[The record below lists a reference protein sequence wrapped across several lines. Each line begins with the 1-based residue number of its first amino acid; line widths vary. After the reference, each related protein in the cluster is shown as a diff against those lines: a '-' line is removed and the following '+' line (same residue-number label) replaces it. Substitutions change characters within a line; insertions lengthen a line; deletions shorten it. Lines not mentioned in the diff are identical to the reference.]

1 MSDTNNNENWLFSV
15 RNFLRPSKTIP
26 STSWRADTTWGLLN
40 GKQSLQR
47 FLILIFGLTLF
58 GIGEAFLVITSLGN
72 SPWVVLSE
80 GISLN
85 SNLNIGQATFFVSL
99 MVLFFW
105 IPLKQK
111 PGFGTL
117 ANIVVIS
124 ASIELGLLIIPDGNN
139 LALKVFYVL
148 FGILLVGIGS
158 ALYITCGLGTGPRD
172 GLMTGLHYRT
182 GGAGRSSS
190 PWNRD
195 GCSDHRCLAWRLVG
209 RGNCPLCPAY
219 WSICCNLPG
228 CLRAA
233 YLKVTNRV
241 KPLPS
246 VCRTASDNM
255 SKTPC

>member
-1 MSDTNNNENWLFSV
+1 VSDTNNNENWLFSV

-26 STSWRADTTWGLLN
+26 STSWRADTTWGLIN
-40 GKQSLQR
+40 GNQSLQR

-117 ANIVVIS
+117 ANIVVI
-124 ASIELGLLIIPDGNN
+124 AAAIELGLLIIPEVNN

-182 GGAGRSSS
+182 GVR
-190 PWNRD
+190 
-195 GCSDHRCLAWRLVG
+195 VG
-209 RGNCPLCPAY
+209 RVRLGIEVVALTTGALLGG
-219 WSICCNLPG
+219 SLGVGTALFALLIG
-228 CLRAA
+228 Q
-233 YLKVTNRV
+233 
-241 KPLPS
+241 S
-246 VCRTASDNM
+246 VAISLGVLGRLT
-255 SKTPC
+255 SK

>member
-15 RNFLRPSKTIP
+15 RNFLKPSKTIP
-26 STSWRADTTWGLLN
+26 STSWRADTTWGLVN
-40 GKQSLQR
+40 GNQSLQR

-58 GIGEAFLVITSLGN
+58 GIGEAFLVVTSLGN

-99 MVLFFW
+99 VVLFLW

-117 ANIVVIS
+117 ANIVVI
-124 ASIELGLLIIPDGNN
+124 AAAIELGLLIIPEVNN

-182 GGAGRSSS
+182 GVR
-190 PWNRD
+190 
-195 GCSDHRCLAWRLVG
+195 VG
-209 RGNCPLCPAY
+209 RVRLGIEVVALTTGALLGG
-219 WSICCNLPG
+219 SLGVGTALFALLIG
-228 CLRAA
+228 Q
-233 YLKVTNRV
+233 
-241 KPLPS
+241 S
-246 VCRTASDNM
+246 VAISLGVLGRLT
-255 SKTPC
+255 SK

>member
-124 ASIELGLLIIPDGNN
+124 ASIELGLLIIPEGNN

-158 ALYITCGLGTGPRD
+158 ALYITSGLGTGPRD

-182 GGAGRSSS
+182 GVR
-190 PWNRD
+190 
-195 GCSDHRCLAWRLVG
+195 VG
-209 RGNCPLCPAY
+209 RVRLGIEMVALTTGALLGG
-219 WSICCNLPG
+219 SLGVGTALFALLIG
-228 CLRAA
+228 Q
-233 YLKVTNRV
+233 
-241 KPLPS
+241 S
-246 VCRTASDNM
+246 VAISLGVLGRLT
-255 SKTPC
+255 SK

>member
-26 STSWRADTTWGLLN
+26 STSWRADTTWGLFN

-124 ASIELGLLIIPDGNN
+124 ASIELGLLIIPEVNN
-139 LALKVFYVL
+139 IVLKVFYVL

-182 GGAGRSSS
+182 GVR
-190 PWNRD
+190 
-195 GCSDHRCLAWRLVG
+195 VG
-209 RGNCPLCPAY
+209 RVRLGIEVVALATGALLGG
-219 WSICCNLPG
+219 SLGVGTALFALLIG
-228 CLRAA
+228 Q
-233 YLKVTNRV
+233 
-241 KPLPS
+241 S
-246 VCRTASDNM
+246 VAISLGVLGRLT
-255 SKTPC
+255 SK

>member
-1 MSDTNNNENWLFSV
+1 MSDINNNENWLFAV

-26 STSWRADTTWGLLN
+26 STSWRADTTWGLIN
-40 GKQSLQR
+40 GNQSLQR

-117 ANIVVIS
+117 ANIVVI
-124 ASIELGLLIIPDGNN
+124 AAAIELGLLIIPEVNN

-182 GGAGRSSS
+182 GVR
-190 PWNRD
+190 
-195 GCSDHRCLAWRLVG
+195 VG
-209 RGNCPLCPAY
+209 RVRLGIEVVALTTGALLGG
-219 WSICCNLPG
+219 SLGVGTALFALLIG
-228 CLRAA
+228 Q
-233 YLKVTNRV
+233 
-241 KPLPS
+241 S
-246 VCRTASDNM
+246 VAISLGVLGRLT
-255 SKTPC
+255 SK

>member
-26 STSWRADTTWGLLN
+26 STSWRADTTWGLVN
-40 GKQSLQR
+40 GNQSLQR

-58 GIGEAFLVITSLGN
+58 GIGEAFLVVTSLGN

-99 MVLFFW
+99 VVLFLW

-117 ANIVVIS
+117 ANIVVI
-124 ASIELGLLIIPDGNN
+124 AAAIELGLLIIPEVNN

-182 GGAGRSSS
+182 GVR
-190 PWNRD
+190 
-195 GCSDHRCLAWRLVG
+195 VG
-209 RGNCPLCPAY
+209 RVRLGIEVVALTTGALLGG
-219 WSICCNLPG
+219 SLGVGTALFALLIG
-228 CLRAA
+228 Q
-233 YLKVTNRV
+233 
-241 KPLPS
+241 S
-246 VCRTASDNM
+246 VAISLGVLGRLT
-255 SKTPC
+255 SK

>member
-124 ASIELGLLIIPDGNN
+124 ASIELGLLIIPEVNN
-139 LALKVFYVL
+139 IVLKVFYVL

-182 GGAGRSSS
+182 GVR
-190 PWNRD
+190 
-195 GCSDHRCLAWRLVG
+195 VG
-209 RGNCPLCPAY
+209 RVRLGIEVVALTTGALLGG
-219 WSICCNLPG
+219 SLGVGTALFALLIG
-228 CLRAA
+228 Q
-233 YLKVTNRV
+233 
-241 KPLPS
+241 S
-246 VCRTASDNM
+246 VAISLGVLGRLT
-255 SKTPC
+255 SK

>member
-15 RNFLRPSKTIP
+15 RNFLRPSKAIP
-26 STSWRADTTWGLLN
+26 STSWRADTTWGLIN
-40 GKQSLQR
+40 GNQSLQR

-117 ANIVVIS
+117 ANMVVI
-124 ASIELGLLIIPDGNN
+124 AAAIELGLLIIPEVNN

-182 GGAGRSSS
+182 GVR
-190 PWNRD
+190 
-195 GCSDHRCLAWRLVG
+195 VG
-209 RGNCPLCPAY
+209 RVRLGIEVVALTTGALLGG
-219 WSICCNLPG
+219 SLGVGTALFALLIG
-228 CLRAA
+228 Q
-233 YLKVTNRV
+233 
-241 KPLPS
+241 S
-246 VCRTASDNM
+246 VAISLGVLGRLT
-255 SKTPC
+255 SK